1 MIQMTISHVY
11 KKVSE
16 VMTVLENI
24 NIYEISSRT
33 QRILN
38 QQKINKV
45 YIMLDDFKAEI
56 EREII
61 KNKQKKSGGTN
72 E

>member
-1 MIQMTISHVY
+1 MTISHVY

-45 YIMLDDFKAEI
+45 YMMLDDFKAEI

-61 KNKQKKSGGTN
+61 KNKQKK
-72 E
+72 ERRYK

>member
-1 MIQMTISHVY
+1 MTISHVY

>member
-1 MIQMTISHVY
+1 MTISHVY

-45 YIMLDDFKAEI
+45 YMMLDDFKAEI